1 MAAVHSKR
9 TALSTFLTFNRG
21 WWKPGEERTHLLLTN
36 GCLSIKK
43 TNNSEFLDAYSTDI
57 CNGIKTWCISEQ
69 RTDVYK
75 MHLDMDYVTHIK
87 DDGLMLDATEYDTL
101 PLSHIVTA
109 VQAISSEYDDVP
121 NETFECIITSSPVKK
136 TQTCNKLGVHVIFK
150 RLFVTSE
157 IGLALVSCVRNALL
171 TKFGQRDCLH
181 NCWEEVVDEATHC
194 TAGLRMVYSDR
205 PTKDKTEFQN
215 RPHTPKF
222 TVILEEPVIIKPWR
236 ETISRAIHYTSIRTW
251 QSITPGF
258 KLKYSG
264 VIIKK
269 PNKSIVENKRVKTTA
284 CRSSSSSPEVLLL
297 ESRIRKNSAYKA
309 IHIRKISNCDDIKF
323 INVDG
328 DGSHFCG
335 NVGREHGSTSIYFL
349 LCGNKLYQRC
359 YSKKYGC
366 KTYEHELID

>member
-1 MAAVHSKR
+1 MATLKR

-57 CNGIKTWCISEQ
+57 CNGVKTWCISEQ
-69 RTDVYK
+69 RTEVYK

-87 DDGLMLDATEYDTL
+87 DDGGVLDDTEYDNL

-109 VQAISSEYDDVP
+109 VHAIASEYDKLSS
-121 NETFECIITSSPVKK
+121 ETFECIITSSPVKK
-136 TQTCNKLGVHVIFK
+136 TQTCNKLGIHVIFK

-157 IGLALVSCVRNALL
+157 IGLALVGCVRNALL
-171 TKFGQRDCLH
+171 TKFGPRDCSH
-181 NCWEEVVDEATHC
+181 NSWDEVVDEAVHC

-222 TVILEEPVIIKPWR
+222 TVFLEDPVIIKPWK

-251 QSITPGF
+251 NPVTPGF
-258 KLKYSG
+258 KSKYCVVS
-264 VIIKK
+264 VKK
-269 PNKSIVENKRVKTTA
+269 PKKTISEHKRLKITP
-284 CRSSSSSPEVLLL
+284 CRSSSPEILLL
-297 ESRIRKNSAYKA
+297 ESRIQKNPNYKN
-309 IHIRKISNCDDIKF
+309 IHIRKISDCGDVKF

-328 DGSHFCG
+328 CGSRFCE
-335 NVGREHGSTSIYFL
+335 NVKREHGSASIYFL
-349 LCGNKLYQRC
+349 LINNRLYQRC

-366 KTYEHELID
+366 KVYENEIIE